1 MINRLNMVK
10 RCLLSIC
17 LLTLAGFSNAET
29 TESPSTTEQLTT
41 TSAIDANAYVMDDL
55 YVYVHAGAG
64 KNYRILGS
72 VNAGSPIQILG
83 EEQNGFFNILDDKG
97 RDGWIESKFVTTEPG
112 LRVTNSQLQQQLDN
126 ANQDLVAAR
135 DELPVLQTKLQELE
149 AQNKRLQQTVAEVEA
164 QKVKL
169 QQDALGKKQQ
179 EQHLMLTYGGAIA
192 FTGLLLGVILTLF
205 LSRRKRY
212 DGWA

>member
-72 VNAGSPIQILG
+72 VNAGSAIQILG

-169 QQDALGKKQQ
+169 QQDAMGKKQQ